1 MSRSESVLEFQRTL
15 RASRPGG
22 VLVVAHRGTKA
33 GAVAENTP
41 ESARIALMSGAD
53 VVEID
58 ATATT
63 DGVALGHHDGT
74 EATAFG
80 IERNVATMDAAEV
93 AALPVRIARVG
104 GRRVFLPRL
113 GEVVRVVADRPALV
127 HIDRAWQWWTP
138 TLAELDALSMPE
150 RIVLKT
156 YALDEH
162 MGPLAQHP
170 VPYPVITI
178 VRSWADVEKACA
190 CEGLN
195 LAGVEFIAHDRAA
208 ELAQPEA
215 FQRAHDRGLSVLVN
229 AEYLDGGLDLFA
241 GMDDHGALF
250 DDPDAHWG
258 AMADLG
264 ADDIQTDFP
273 WLLSAYLQR
282 RAAGHAR

>member
-1 MSRSESVLEFQRTL
+1 MSRSESVLEFQRSL

-33 GAVAENTP
+33 GVVAENTP

-53 VVEID
+53 AVEID
-58 ATATT
+58 VTATT
-63 DGVALGHHDGT
+63 DGVALAHHDGT

-80 IERNVATMDAAEV
+80 SQRNVATLDAAAV
-93 AALPVRIARVG
+93 AGMPVLIARVAG
-104 GRRVFLPRL
+104 KPVFLPRL
-113 GEVVRVVADRPALV
+113 GDVVKVVADRPALV

-138 TLAELDALSMPE
+138 TLAALDALAMPE

-156 YALDEH
+156 YAVPEQ
-162 MGPLAQHP
+162 MGPIASHP
-170 VPYPVITI
+170 VPYPVIAI
-178 VRSWADVEKACA
+178 VRSWDDVERASA

-195 LAGVEFIAHDRAA
+195 LAGVEFIAHDRSS

-215 FQRAHDRGLSVLVN
+215 FRRAHDRGLSVLVN
-229 AEYLDGGLDLFA
+229 AEYLDGGRDLFA
-241 GMDDHGALF
+241 GMDDQGALF
-250 DDPDAHWG
+250 GDPDAHWG

-282 RAAGHAR
+282 RAHAG